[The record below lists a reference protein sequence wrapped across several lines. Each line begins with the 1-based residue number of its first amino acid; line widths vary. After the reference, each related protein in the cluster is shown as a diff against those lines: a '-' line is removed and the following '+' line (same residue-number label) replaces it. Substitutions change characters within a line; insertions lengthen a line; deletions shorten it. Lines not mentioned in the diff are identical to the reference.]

1 MIGFRQG
8 GDFIWKPCF
17 LTAVLTARRFN
28 SLVT

>member
-17 LTAVLTARRFN
+17 LTAVLTARV
-28 SLVT
+28 L